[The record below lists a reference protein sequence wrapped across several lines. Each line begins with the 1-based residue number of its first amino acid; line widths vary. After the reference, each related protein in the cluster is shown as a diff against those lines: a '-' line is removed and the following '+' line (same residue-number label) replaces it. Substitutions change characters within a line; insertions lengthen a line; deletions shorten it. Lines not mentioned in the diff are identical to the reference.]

1 MQKWLDKSLI
11 FLLIFLGRQR
21 AYILLE
27 ITVFYRN
34 SGTVGAPEPEP
45 VPVLAEHLDGDLLV
59 FDMVVVA
66 ELVDGI
72 GYFQVRIIAQG
83 AIHISSERLLEMMH
97 EMSGDSFLTCFRQV
111 VAVQGMDRENLFRGK
126 GIHRLA
132 RPEQG
137 YPDAV
142 RLTVGKYR
150 PIV

>member
-1 MQKWLDKSLI
+1 MA
-11 FLLIFLGRQR
+11 FLGQER

-45 VPVLAEHLDGDLLV
+45 VPVLAEHLYGNLLV

-83 AIHISSERLLEMMH
+83 AVHISSERLLEMMH
-97 EMSGDSFLTCFRQV
+97 EMSGDGFLTRFRQV
-111 VAVQGMDRENLFRGK
+111 VAVQGMDRKYLPGGERV
-126 GIHRLA
+126 HRLA
-132 RPEQG
+132 CPEQG
-137 YPDAV
+137 YPDTV

-150 PIV
+150 PVV